1 MEYRA
6 ENGEFE
12 LRNSSEMGML
22 AYCFS
27 ETPNM
32 LHLLKQIQQKLLFV
46 LKIILCIRC
55 KE

>member
-6 ENGEFE
+6 EKEEFE
-12 LRNSSEMGML
+12 IRNSSEMGML

-27 ETPNM
+27 EIPNM

-46 LKIILCIRC
+46 LKLLWCIRY